1 MTAPGRARFLLALV
15 GTLVLVACSSGVD
28 AQDSPVSSTSAT
40 PDPAASGNSA
50 RSAPAATATLSPSP
64 PTTAAPSLA
73 TPRDPA
79 QDPLLIEAARIGDL
93 ARVQQALAAGASVQ
107 ATDGSGQTALIA
119 AAYGNHLEVAAALI
133 AAGADV
139 NVKDQTQQSAYLIST
154 SEVGD
159 DPRLLQLTLAHGAD
173 VTSLDSYNGTG
184 LIRAGERGFPAI
196 TALLLTTG
204 IDVNHV
210 NRPGWIALHEA
221 IIYSTGGQSHVETV
235 RLLIEGGSNVNLP
248 GQSTGQRPLQMA
260 QDTGNQRMVDLL
272 LAAGAY

>member
-1 MTAPGRARFLLALV
+1 MTRLA
-15 GTLVLVACSSGVD
+15 TLVVALAGSVVVTACASGVD
-28 AQDSPVSSTSAT
+28 GANAPVSS
-40 PDPAASGNSA
+40 
-50 RSAPAATATLSPSP
+50 APASTAPA
-64 PTTAAPSLA
+64 PTVPAPTAPAPTVPASTA
-73 TPRDPA
+73 PRDPA
-79 QDPLLIEAARIGDL
+79 QDPILIEAARIGDL
-93 ARVQQALAAGASVQ
+93 AGVQQSLAAGASVQ
-107 ATDGSGQTALIA
+107 ATDATGQTALIA
-119 AAYGNHLEVAAALI
+119 AAYSNHLEVASALI

-139 NVKDQTQQSAYLIST
+139 NVKDQTQQSAYLIAT

-159 DPRLLQLTLAHGAD
+159 DPRLLLLTLAHGAD
-173 VTSLDSYNGTG
+173 VTSLDSYQGTG

-221 IIYSTGGQSHVETV
+221 IIYSTGGQSHVDTV

-260 QDTGNQRMVDLL
+260 QDTGDQRMVDLL